1 MAEPTTSTMT
11 MTVGAVGTVVAAKSS
26 VVAQSLLQ
34 ANFDQLVTGQF
45 QLQMGDLISLIGVSV
60 LLWNTF
66 KHFFKRDKDGQ

>member
-11 MTVGAVGTVVAAKSS
+11 MTAGVIGTAVAAKSS

-34 ANFDQLVTGQF
+34 ANFDQIISGQF
-45 QLQMGDLISLIGVSV
+45 VFQMGDLISIIGVSV

-66 KHFFKRDKDGQ
+66 KHLLKRDKDGQ